1 MCHIKTIGGGYLPL
15 STRSKIIYNTM
26 IKRKQY
32 ILTAL
37 LLWLMAIPTIAQ
49 HKSGN
54 LALSIAHK
62 TSDSIKTCNVNIGI
76 FGAAQRMHGAQMNVF
91 SSSAKEMRGVQM
103 AGIAN
108 LTGQANGLQL
118 AAMTNVCS
126 TPMRGVQLAGVS
138 NVARGVKRG
147 VQMAGV
153 VNVCAQTMRG
163 VQAALYNHSDSL
175 NGWQVG
181 IINACSHHPKGVQVG
196 IINMSGDT
204 VAHKIGLVNI
214 NPKTVVDVMLYGGS
228 STKTNMAVRFRNK
241 STYSI
246 LGIGTHFMG
255 MDNQFSG
262 AVFYRLG
269 QSFAINPRL
278 SLSADIGYYHVE
290 TFEENSNTTPQRL
303 YSLQGRVNIDYRLG
317 RTLGCFA
324 SVGYGDTRYYHHST
338 RYRHR
343 MIAEAGI
350 TLNINHHTK

>member
-1 MCHIKTIGGGYLPL
+1 
-15 STRSKIIYNTM
+15 M

-76 FGAAQRMHGAQMNVF
+76 FGAAQRMHGAQINVF
-91 SSSAKEMRGVQM
+91 SSSAKE
-103 AGIAN
+103 
-108 LTGQANGLQL
+108 
-118 AAMTNVCS
+118 
-126 TPMRGVQLAGVS
+126 
-138 NVARGVKRG
+138 
-147 VQMAGV
+147 
-153 VNVCAQTMRG
+153 MRG

-269 QSFAINPRL
+269 QYFAINPRL

-338 RYRHR
+338 RYRQR